1 MADFSKFRSSI
12 GGFHRGDVADYIESL
27 AIAHKKELRSL
38 TDANEKL
45 LAERNAMA
53 EELAHTKGE
62 LDGANAELKRLQE
75 EDASLQQQVESLAQE
90 AAELSQRA
98 QQAEEALRDAQRA
111 VCDEDDG
118 EEEPAACDE
127 DDADSFENLPE
138 KELEAYRRAEAMER
152 NALLR
157 AERLRSKLSQL
168 CEGARTRYTDSGEEL
183 GALADD
189 LSSVLERMRDTVA
202 ELRLAFDETQEAFD
216 ELQMLD
222 AE

>member
-27 AIAHKKELRSL
+27 AVAHKKELRAL

-45 LAERNAMA
+45 LAERNALA
-53 EELAHTKGE
+53 EELARTKGE

-98 QQAEEALRDAQRA
+98 QQAEEALHDAQRA
-111 VCDEDDG
+111 VCDEDEG

-127 DDADSFENLPE
+127 DDVDPLENLPE

-157 AERLRSKLSQL
+157 AERLKEKLSQL

-202 ELRLAFDETQEAFD
+202 ELCLTFDETQEAFD
-216 ELQMLD
+216 ELPMLD

>member
-45 LAERNAMA
+45 LAERSALA
-53 EELAHTKGE
+53 EELAHANGE
-62 LDGANAELKRLQE
+62 LNGANAELKRLQE
-75 EDASLQQQVESLAQE
+75 EDASLQQQVESLAQQ

-98 QQAEEALRDAQRA
+98 QQAEEALLDAQRA

-118 EEEPAACDE
+118 EEEPAACD
-127 DDADSFENLPE
+127 DDTDVFENLPE